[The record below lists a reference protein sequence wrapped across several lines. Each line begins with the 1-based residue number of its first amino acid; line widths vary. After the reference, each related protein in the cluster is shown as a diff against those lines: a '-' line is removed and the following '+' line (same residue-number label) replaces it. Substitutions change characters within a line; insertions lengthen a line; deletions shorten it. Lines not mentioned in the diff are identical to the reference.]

1 MGVLRLLRS
10 HEMFCRP
17 GAQTAKQGKGVCK
30 GCPAPRDE
38 TGRYKFKT
46 ILGGRSFAGGCEA
59 EIERE
64 TEQAHARGVVCR
76 EMDD

>member
-10 HEMFCRP
+10 HEMFCRA
-17 GAQTAKQGKGVCK
+17 GAETAKQRNCVCK
-30 GCPAPRDE
+30 GCPALREE
-38 TGRYKFKT
+38 TGRYKI

-59 EIERE
+59 EIERK